1 MQNSVT
7 RYSEEELAEFKKL
20 IEVKMA
26 KAQEQLDSAMTQIQ
40 EISENSDDE
49 FGFDWMDGSSIGNEV
64 ELLNDMAIRQRKYIR
79 ELENALVRIQNKT
92 YGICVVTGELIDKK
106 RLMAVPTTTKSLLGK
121 QMENQPQPVK
131 KAEPVDEED
140 SDEPKPV
147 KKAPA
152 PQKRQIISKVIRK
165 SSATTPQNPKKQA
178 SEEFEMDESDDLD
191 TYSDPEIDLDSLA
204 DDDDDDAS
212 EEEF

>member
-165 SSATTPQNPKKQA
+165 SSATPQNPKKQA